1 MLSNMTV
8 SYVMN
13 ITQVCRRE
21 LLCSILEMHSTV
33 AVKATL
39 ENLNLD
45 DLAERTE
52 GFVARDLQVLVNRAL
67 HCHMADL
74 PMSTY
79 ASSYF

>member
-8 SYVMN
+8 SYIMN

-52 GFVARDLQVLVNRAL
+52 GFVARDLQGNERINMTQSVSRA
-67 HCHMADL
+67 
-74 PMSTY
+74 SR
-79 ASSYF
+79 